1 MKIFKK
7 LAIVCLSLTMMA
19 GVAAFTACGNNNGNN
34 NTNSETPATETYN
47 FKVVNAD
54 GTPAVGYV
62 IQLCIN
68 TCTFSQPTN
77 ASGEVSYAG
86 TEGAGA
92 YEIHVF
98 TANPAEG
105 GEPVEFTG
113 ATHTP
118 TEYSSEVIVL
128 QLQ

>member
-1 MKIFKK
+1 MKLFKK
-7 LAIVCLSLTMMA
+7 LAVACLSLTMFA
-19 GVAAFTACGNNNGNN
+19 GIGFLTTSTAACG
-34 NTNSETPATETYN
+34 TKTEAPATDTYN
-47 FKVVNAD
+47 FKIVNAD
-54 GTPAVGYV
+54 NTPAVGYV

-77 ASGEVSYAG
+77 AKGEVSYAG

-98 TANPAEG
+98 TANPADG
-105 GEPVEFTG
+105 GLPVEFTG

-118 TEYSSEVIVL
+118 AEYSSDVIVL
-128 QLQ
+128 QIK

>member
-1 MKIFKK
+1 MKLLKK
-7 LAIVCLSLTMMA
+7 LATVCLSLTMLA
-19 GVAAFTACGNNNGNN
+19 GIGFIATTATACG
-34 NTNSETPATETYN
+34 TTQESPATETYK
-47 FKVVNAD
+47 FKIVKAD

-62 IQLCIN
+62 VQLCIN

-77 ASGEVSYAG
+77 ANGEVSYAG

-98 TANPAEG
+98 TANPADG
-105 GEPVEFTG
+105 GAPVEFTG

-118 TEYSSEVIVL
+118 TEYGGDVIVL
-128 QLQ
+128 QLND